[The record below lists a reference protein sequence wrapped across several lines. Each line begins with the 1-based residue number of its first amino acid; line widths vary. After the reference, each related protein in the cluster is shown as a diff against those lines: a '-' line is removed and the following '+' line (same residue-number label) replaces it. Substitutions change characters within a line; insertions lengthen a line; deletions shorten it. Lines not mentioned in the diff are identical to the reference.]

1 MFISHAS
8 RRKYLLHI
16 LRNVLSYLGP
26 EHIWIGVR
34 QRDREGITEPSLT
47 SVDEV
52 LVECN
57 LSSSGGGRNRWRAH
71 HSHSLDFRNTSQK
84 QCCRLL

>member
-1 MFISHAS
+1 MFISHAR

-16 LRNVLSYLGP
+16 LRDVLAYLGT
-26 EHIWIGVR
+26 ERIWIGVR
-34 QRDREGITEPSLT
+34 QRDRESITEPSLT
-47 SVDEV
+47 SVDEL

-57 LSSSGGGRNRWRAH
+57 LSSSGEGRNRWCAH